1 MRSKRRWKNP
11 RGEGPRRAHPRSVIP
26 SSDAHLDAGLRS
38 AIATPAAQQS
48 IDIHCTGPKGSPWTI
63 APEII
68 ATTGTMTAESPA
80 ILAGSKPT
88 IANQA
93 TLPSAMGTS
102 VM

>member
-1 MRSKRRWKNP
+1 MP
-11 RGEGPRRAHPRSVIP
+11 DRSVIP
-26 SSDAHLDAGLRS
+26 PPDASRQIAFHQLLVSKRKTWLMDALAEALGRVEPGQLKEQLVEFV
-38 AIATPAAQQS
+38 PADAQQ
-48 IDIHCTGPKGSPWTI
+48 
-63 APEII
+63 II